1 LFTHDLIGQPVANPD
16 QGREHAFRDHALESI
31 HAMSAADRELTHLS
45 PAASRLGAA
54 FARPKVLAAICVVAL
69 AGLGWLYLA
78 LLIAGMAGPAHALGP
93 GMGLLDYLPRAIE
106 VLCSPSFG
114 LAPFAMP
121 HGGWGAGGFT
131 IVALMWGAMTLA
143 MMLPS
148 ASPLIFTYA
157 EIADTAARK
166 GERIVSP
173 FMLAAGYTLVWFGFA
188 AAATLAQFVFSR
200 AALLDA
206 GMASASGL
214 FSGAIFIGAGA
225 YQFSALKHAC
235 LTQCQHPF
243 PFFFAHWA
251 TTPRGVFRL
260 GVKQGLYCLGCCW
273 AMMLVM
279 FAVGVMN
286 VIWMA
291 GLGALMTM
299 EKIGTGRRL
308 THMVGTASIAIGV
321 AFVLSALAA
330 HWPVRA
336 I

>member
-1 LFTHDLIGQPVANPD
+1 
-16 QGREHAFRDHALESI
+16 
-31 HAMSAADRELTHLS
+31 MSEAADRDLSHLP
-45 PAASRLGAA
+45 PAAGRLGAA
-54 FARPKVLAAICVVAL
+54 FARPKVLAAVCVVTQ
-69 AGLGWLYLA
+69 AGLGWL
-78 LLIAGMAGPAHALGP
+78 ALGLMYS
-93 GMGLLDYLPRAIE
+93 GVGAYDA
-106 VLCSPSFG
+106 LCLS
-114 LAPFAMP
+114 LAMP
-121 HGGWGAGGFT
+121 RGAWGAGGFA

-148 ASPLIFTYA
+148 AAPMILTYA

-166 GERIVSP
+166 GESIVSP
-173 FMLAAGYTLVWFGFA
+173 FVLAGGYTVVWLGFA
-188 AAATLAQFVFSR
+188 AAATLTQFALTR

-206 GMASASGL
+206 AMQSGSGL
-214 FSGAIFIGAGA
+214 FSGAIFIGAGV

-235 LTQCQHPF
+235 LKQCQHPF
-243 PFFFAHWA
+243 PFFFANWA

-291 GLGALMTM
+291 ALGMVMTF
-299 EKIGTGRRL
+299 EKIGTGKRL
-308 THMVGTASIAIGV
+308 TYVVGGALIVSGI
-321 AFVLSALAA
+321 AFVVSAIVA
-330 HWPVRA
+330 HWPVHT

>member
-1 LFTHDLIGQPVANPD
+1 MSEAAGHDL
-16 QGREHAFRDHALESI
+16 S
-31 HAMSAADRELTHLS
+31 HLP
-45 PAASRLGAA
+45 PAAGRLGAA
-54 FARPKVLAAICVVAL
+54 FARPKVLAAICVIAL
-69 AGLGWLYLA
+69 AGLGWL
-78 LLIAGMAGPAHALGP
+78 ALGLLYSGLGAFEALCRPLVLP
-93 GMGLLDYLPRAIE
+93 GA
-106 VLCSPSFG
+106 
-114 LAPFAMP
+114 A
-121 HGGWGAGGFT
+121 WGASGFA

-148 ASPLIFTYA
+148 ASPMILTYA

-173 FMLAAGYTLVWFGFA
+173 FVLAAGYTIVWLGFA
-188 AAATLAQFVFSR
+188 AVATLAQFAFTR
-200 AALLDA
+200 AALLDS

-214 FSGAIFIGAGA
+214 FSGAIFIGAGV

-235 LTQCQHPF
+235 LTQCQSPF
-243 PFFFAHWA
+243 PFFFANWE

-291 GLGALMTM
+291 ALGLLMTF
-299 EKIGTGRRL
+299 EKLGTGRRF
-308 THMVGTASIAIGV
+308 THMVGATLIAIGV
-321 AFVLSALAA
+321 AFVLAAFAA